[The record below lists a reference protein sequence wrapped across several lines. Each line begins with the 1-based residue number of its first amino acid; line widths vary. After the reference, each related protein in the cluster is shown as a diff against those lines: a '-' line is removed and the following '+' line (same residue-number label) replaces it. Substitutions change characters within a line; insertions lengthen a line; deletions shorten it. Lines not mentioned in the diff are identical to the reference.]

1 MLVVPRGRRSHAGA
15 WTLHLR
21 LAGLRSEVVGR
32 GVQARMVAARMVCRE
47 ARRKGLPM
55 KAKKAT
61 GIWWCACGRPQKGK
75 VCTDCRTSREEVA
88 RLDAEKLAKGA
99 V

>member
-1 MLVVPRGRRSHAGA
+1 
-15 WTLHLR
+15 
-21 LAGLRSEVVGR
+21 
-32 GVQARMVAARMVCRE
+32 
-47 ARRKGLPM
+47 M

-75 VCTDCRTSREEVA
+75 VCTDCRTSREEVE
-88 RLDAEKLAKGA
+88 RLDAENLAKGA